1 MEYSVSESLGEG
13 WGDVRLVFIAER
25 EQEHAR
31 EKEREREC
39 VCLFV
44 GGGGWGY
51 RDTTKIS
58 RAFWTYAV
66 VLSIN
71 TQ

>member
-1 MEYSVSESLGEG
+1 MGREKRNKKRKMEYSVSESLGEG

-39 VCLFV
+39 MSVCWGWRV
-44 GGGGWGY
+44 GIPGHHE
-51 RDTTKIS
+51 D
-58 RAFWTYAV
+58 
-66 VLSIN
+66 
-71 TQ
+71 Q

>member
-31 EKEREREC
+31 EKER
-39 VCLFV
+39 VCMSVCWGWRV
-44 GGGGWGY
+44 GIPGHHE
-51 RDTTKIS
+51 D
-58 RAFWTYAV
+58 
-66 VLSIN
+66 
-71 TQ
+71 Q